1 MVFEAPALTWM
12 PSPRRRPVV
21 TLISRIYFR
30 STVADGKYSLS
41 VLSKLLKAFMMDEQ
55 QNERGGRTDRKVKN
69 RMPSPTVSGGKHQRF
84 NVSERDAYV
93 Q

>member
-1 MVFEAPALTWM
+1 MDAFTTSTACCDLD
-12 PSPRRRPVV
+12 
-21 TLISRIYFR
+21 LQNLLR